1 MLAVHQHENSI
12 YTTGFISETIFS
24 NIHSR
29 TFTRI
34 IRYFEERMESFI
46 FTEYREKKQPP
57 FERLLSIFMEL
68 MLITSGDVEESLDW
82 LRELDEQYKLT
93 DDAYSMEDFIDEL
106 KTKGYIRERTEN
118 GMNLEATAKTEQNFR
133 TKALEDLFGKLKKGN
148 TGNHKTKY
156 PGQIGDEKEGLKPF
170 EFGDA
175 ADQIAF
181 NESFKNAWIN
191 SGNLN
196 APLSHGDLEVYEK
209 NAQTSAATVLLIDIS
224 HSMVLYGEDRITP
237 AKKVAL
243 GLAEFIRKR
252 YPKDSLD
259 IVAFGNDAHLISLSD
274 LPYLKV
280 GPFHTNTVAGL
291 EAAEDILRKK
301 KTPNKQIIMIT
312 DGKPTCLKEGNRYYK
327 NSFGLDDKI
336 VNKTLNLGRD
346 LRKKKI
352 PVTTFMI
359 ASDPYLQEFVR
370 DFTEINNGKAYYASP
385 DNLGKM
391 LFEDF
396 EQNRKKR
403 FG

>member
-1 MLAVHQHENSI
+1 MKLSVPLIVNCV
-12 YTTGFISETIFS
+12 
-24 NIHSR
+24 
-29 TFTRI
+29 
-34 IRYFEERMESFI
+34 MESFI

-68 MLITSGDVEESLDW
+68 MLITSGDVDESIDW
-82 LRELDEQYKLT
+82 LKELDERYKLT
-93 DDAYSMEDFIDEL
+93 DDAYTMEDFLDEL
-106 KTKGYIRERTEN
+106 KAKGYIRETTPGQGEP
-118 GMNLEATAKTEQNFR
+118 GVEATAKTEQLFR
-133 TKALEDLFGKLKKGN
+133 SKALEDLFGKMKKGES
-148 TGNHKTKY
+148 GNHKTKY
-156 PGQIGDEKEGLKPF
+156 SGQNNDEQEGLKSF
-170 EFGDA
+170 EFGDTA
-175 ADQIAF
+175 EQIAY
-181 NESFKNAWIN
+181 NESFRNAWIN
-191 SGNLN
+191 SGDLN
-196 APLSHGDLEVYEK
+196 SPLRHEDLEVYEK
-209 NAQTSAATVLLIDIS
+209 SYQTAAATVLLIDIS
-224 HSMVLYGEDRITP
+224 HSMILYGEDRITP

-243 GLAEFIRKR
+243 ALAELIRRK

-259 IVAFGNDAHLISLSD
+259 IVAFGNDAHPISLRD

-312 DGKPTCLKEGNRYYK
+312 DGKPTCLKEGNHYYK

-336 VNKTLNLGRD
+336 INKTLNIARD

-359 ASDPYLQEFVR
+359 ASDNYLQQFVR
-370 DFTEINNGKAYYASP
+370 DFTEINNGKAYYSSP

-396 EQNRKKR
+396 EQNRKKN
-403 FG
+403 F

>member
-1 MLAVHQHENSI
+1 
-12 YTTGFISETIFS
+12 
-24 NIHSR
+24 
-29 TFTRI
+29 
-34 IRYFEERMESFI
+34 MESFI

-68 MLITSGDVEESLDW
+68 MLITSGDVDESVDW
-82 LRELDEQYKLT
+82 LKELDERYKLT
-93 DDAYSMEDFIDEL
+93 DDAYTMEDFLDEL
-106 KTKGYIRERTEN
+106 KAKGYIRETSPGQGEP
-118 GMNLEATAKTEQNFR
+118 GVEATAKTEQLFR
-133 TKALEDLFGKLKKGN
+133 SKALEDLFGKMKKGES
-148 TGNHKTKY
+148 GNHKTKY
-156 PGQIGDEKEGLKPF
+156 SGQNSDEQEGLKSF
-170 EFGDA
+170 EFGDTA
-175 ADQIAF
+175 EQIAY
-181 NESFKNAWIN
+181 NESFRNAWIN
-191 SGNLN
+191 SGDLN
-196 APLSHGDLEVYEK
+196 SPLRHEDLEVYEK
-209 NAQTSAATVLLIDIS
+209 SYQTAAATVLLIDIS
-224 HSMVLYGEDRITP
+224 HSMILYGEDRITP

-243 GLAEFIRKR
+243 ALAELIRRK

-259 IVAFGNDAHLISLSD
+259 IVAFGNDAHPISLRD

-312 DGKPTCLKEGNRYYK
+312 DGKPTCLKEGNHYYK

-336 VNKTLNLGRD
+336 INKTLNIARD

-359 ASDPYLQEFVR
+359 ASDNYLQQFVR
-370 DFTEINNGKAYYASP
+370 DFTEINNGKAYYSSP

-396 EQNRKKR
+396 EQNRKKN
-403 FG
+403 F

>member
-1 MLAVHQHENSI
+1 MLDDSVGNFSRCK
-12 YTTGFISETIFS
+12 IFRFFGS
-24 NIHSR
+24 
-29 TFTRI
+29 
-34 IRYFEERMESFI
+34 MESVI
-46 FTEYREKKQPP
+46 FTEFREKKQPP

-68 MLITSGDVEESLDW
+68 MLVTSGDVDESLDW
-82 LRELDEQYKLT
+82 MRELDEKFKLT
-93 DDAYSMEDFIDEL
+93 DDAYTMDDFLEEL
-106 KTKGYIRERTEN
+106 KAKGYIREAIP
-118 GMNLEATAKTEQNFR
+118 GQGGPGLEATAKTEQGFR
-133 TKALEDLFGKLKKGN
+133 SRALEELFGKMKKGDN
-148 TGNHKTKY
+148 GNHKTKF
-156 PGQIGDEKEGLKPF
+156 PGQNSDESEGIKPF

-175 ADQIAF
+175 ADRIAF
-181 NESFKNAWIN
+181 NESFRNAWIN
-191 SGNLN
+191 SGDLN
-196 APLSHGDLEVYEK
+196 APLRHDDLEVYEK
-209 NAQTSAATVLLIDIS
+209 TFQTSAATVLLIDIS
-224 HSMVLYGEDRITP
+224 HSMILYGEDRITP

-243 GLAEFIRKR
+243 ALAEFIRNR

-259 IVAFGNDAHLISLSD
+259 IVAFGNDAHMISLRD

-312 DGKPTCLKEGNRYYK
+312 DGKPTCLKEGDRYYK

-336 VNKTLNLGRD
+336 INKTLNIARD

-370 DFTEINNGKAYYASP
+370 DFTEINNGKAYYSSP

-396 EQNRKKR
+396 EKNRKKR
-403 FG
+403 L

>member
-1 MLAVHQHENSI
+1 
-12 YTTGFISETIFS
+12 
-24 NIHSR
+24 
-29 TFTRI
+29 
-34 IRYFEERMESFI
+34 MESFI

-68 MLITSGDVEESLDW
+68 MLITSGDVDESIDW
-82 LRELDEQYKLT
+82 LRELDERYKLT
-93 DDAYSMEDFIDEL
+93 DDAYTMEDFLEEL
-106 KTKGYIRERTEN
+106 KAKGYIRETTPGQGEP
-118 GMNLEATAKTEQNFR
+118 GLESTAKTEQLFR
-133 TKALEDLFGKLKKGN
+133 SKALEDLFGKMKKGES
-148 TGNHKTKY
+148 GNHKTKY
-156 PGQIGDEKEGLKPF
+156 SGQSSDESEGLKSF
-170 EFGDA
+170 EFGDTA
-175 ADQIAF
+175 EQIAY
-181 NESFKNAWIN
+181 NESFRNAWIN
-191 SGNLN
+191 SGDLH
-196 APLSHGDLEVYEK
+196 APLRHDDLEVYEK
-209 NAQTSAATVLLIDIS
+209 SYQTAAATVLLIDIS
-224 HSMVLYGEDRITP
+224 HSMILYGEDRITP

-243 GLAEFIRKR
+243 ALAELIRKK

-259 IVAFGNDAHLISLSD
+259 IVAFGNDAHPISLRD

-312 DGKPTCLKEGNRYYK
+312 DGKPTCLKEGDFYYK

-336 VNKTLNLGRD
+336 INKTLNIARD

-359 ASDPYLQEFVR
+359 ASDEYLQQFVR

-396 EQNRKKR
+396 EQNRKKNL
-403 FG
+403 